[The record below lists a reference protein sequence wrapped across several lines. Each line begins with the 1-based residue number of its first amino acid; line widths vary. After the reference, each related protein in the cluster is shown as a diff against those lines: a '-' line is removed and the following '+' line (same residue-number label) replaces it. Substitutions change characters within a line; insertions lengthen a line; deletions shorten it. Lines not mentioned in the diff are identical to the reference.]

1 MTAAV
6 VHAEAIAVR
15 HVRSFARQPW
25 WIAISLMQPV
35 IYLVLFSQLFQV
47 MGNVPGIDG
56 SYLDFILPGV
66 VAISALSSGGWA
78 GTSSIEDMDRG
89 VMGRMLVTP
98 VNRGAIITGHLVQ
111 GALIVVIQAI
121 ILVGLGFVM
130 GARFEGGAPGI
141 AVMLVASVLLGAAAG
156 ALSHGLA
163 LLARTQETL
172 IAASQGIILPMTFLS
187 TAFMIPALMPDWM
200 ATVASYNP
208 LTWAVEASRAALE
221 GADDPAFVLA
231 RLGWLAVFLIVSV
244 VLALRA
250 FGRYRRAI

>member
-6 VHAEAIAVR
+6 HTEAIAIR
-15 HVRSFARQPW
+15 HIRSFVRQPW

-47 MGNVPGIDG
+47 MGNVPGFDG

-78 GTSSIEDMDRG
+78 GTTSIEDMDRG
-89 VMGRMLVTP
+89 VMDRMLVTP
-98 VNRGAIITGHLVQ
+98 VDRGAIITGHLVQ
-111 GALIVVIQAI
+111 GALIVVIQAA
-121 ILVGLGFVM
+121 ILVALGFAM
-130 GARFEGGAPGI
+130 GARFEGGLPAVGI
-141 AVMLVASVLLGAAAG
+141 MFVASVLLGAGSG

-208 LTWAVEASRAALE
+208 LTWAVEASRAALD
-221 GADDPAFVLA
+221 GTGDPAFVLA
-231 RLGWLAVFLIVSV
+231 RLAWLAIFVVVSLA
-244 VLALRA
+244 LALRA
-250 FGRYRRAI
+250 FGRYRRTI